1 MATNQMNLLSP
12 WKSEEKK
19 IVNVFVE
26 IPQGGN
32 IKYELDKE
40 SGVVFVDRFVYTA
53 MSYPFNYGFIPGTLA
68 EDGDPLDIIVVSS
81 VPVQAGVVLPSA
93 VIGMLEMEDEE
104 GVDTKLVAVPT
115 QKIDPV
121 YGIYKDVMEL
131 PEMLR
136 QKMKHFFEHY
146 KELEPGK
153 WVKVRDWKSAEVA
166 YVEVQ
171 KGIDAAK

>member
-68 EDGDPLDIIVVSS
+68 EDGDPLDILVVSS
-81 VPVQAGVVLPSA
+81 VPVQAGVVLPSV

-104 GVDTKLVAVPT
+104 GIDTKLVAVPT

-121 YGIYKDVMEL
+121 YGVYKDVMEL
-131 PEMLR
+131 PEMMR

-153 WVKVRDWKSAEVA
+153 WVKVRDWKNAEVA
-166 YVEVQ
+166 YTAVQ
-171 KGIDAAK
+171 KGIGAAK